1 MTNKQKRMLTDEY
14 MAMLQVRICDM
25 MQRYE
30 KEGNPKDAMILDCM
44 LRDYEAKQRLM
55 MQNEKLKEVQSPF
68 PPSAW

>member
-1 MTNKQKRMLTDEY
+1 MTDEY
-14 MAMLQVRICDM
+14 MEELAQRIDNM

-30 KEGNPKDAMILDCM
+30 LYRNPNDAMILDCM
-44 LRDYEAKQRLM
+44 VRDYEAKQRLI